1 MARERKAPDNSGA
14 FLLLKLYILK
24 LYRCIPVFVV
34 ILAKACLRKAGSY
47 KSDLNQ
53 NKYIMKK
60 PIFMLMAAGLFTF
73 ASCDSP
79 AENQAEEQE
88 EVVEE
93 AEDNAE
99 EAADDMEDAADD
111 MDDTTTVV
119 Q

>member
-1 MARERKAPDNSGA
+1 
-14 FLLLKLYILK
+14 
-24 LYRCIPVFVV
+24 
-34 ILAKACLRKAGSY
+34 
-47 KSDLNQ
+47 
-53 NKYIMKK
+53 MKK

-79 AENQAEEQE
+79 AENQAEENAEQM
-88 EVVEE
+88 
-93 AEDNAE
+93 EDNAE